1 MGCIEFPRKKVF
13 FLCPECGEISPEISN
28 INVDQKNVE
37 LKCKICSENGYS
49 SEDFYNEENE
59 DQTILSYSCK
69 PKPIE
74 GEIED
79 KFLLKEFRNE
89 TEELKVD
96 KNSSNKIIPEDKLI
110 ESIKM
115 IKLKNEQLKKI
126 IQFNNLIIEASERSQ
141 NNYLHLKSLKN
152 ISSVLKKE
160 KDRDSKDLK
169 FLLTALNYENKA
181 SEKAIKKINDF
192 LIEQNAKET
201 IGRQGE
207 SLLLNDKEINDD
219 LIKTI
224 SQIKFNQLKE
234 INLSGNKI
242 TNIEPLCYM
251 SLPFLEYL
259 NLSNNQIIDIKPLS
273 EINSKHFK
281 YLFIQNNQ
289 IKDIEIF
296 LDDNFPTFDILR
308 IDNNKIDKKKLE
320 ENKIKKEIGEN
331 NEEGYSWQMKNLID
345 LYERKNLI
353 LIKKIDDI
361 KKYNIDYKEN
371 MEELDITGEKKGD
384 LMLKYIFINI
394 PSNNIIRRLKLM
406 NNNIQDPSI
415 LNRIQFDLLEELDLN
430 SNKIKNLKFLK
441 GMKAKN
447 LQILHLEEN
456 DFDDL
461 TILYNIKKYFKN
473 IREIYLGQNNFNP
486 EESKF
491 NHLKQSLR
499 RIGIRLDLN

>member
-1 MGCIEFPRKKVF
+1 M
-13 FLCPECGEISPEISN
+13 
-28 INVDQKNVE
+28 E

-192 LIEQNAKET
+192 LIEQNEKET

-273 EINSKHFK
+273 EISISNI
-281 YLFIQNNQ
+281 YLFRI
-289 IKDIEIF
+289 IK
-296 LDDNFPTFDILR
+296 
-308 IDNNKIDKKKLE
+308 
-320 ENKIKKEIGEN
+320 
-331 NEEGYSWQMKNLID
+331 
-345 LYERKNLI
+345 
-353 LIKKIDDI
+353 
-361 KKYNIDYKEN
+361 
-371 MEELDITGEKKGD
+371 
-384 LMLKYIFINI
+384 
-394 PSNNIIRRLKLM
+394 
-406 NNNIQDPSI
+406 
-415 LNRIQFDLLEELDLN
+415 
-430 SNKIKNLKFLK
+430 
-441 GMKAKN
+441 
-447 LQILHLEEN
+447 
-456 DFDDL
+456 
-461 TILYNIKKYFKN
+461 
-473 IREIYLGQNNFNP
+473 
-486 EESKF
+486 
-491 NHLKQSLR
+491 
-499 RIGIRLDLN
+499 

>member
-1 MGCIEFPRKKVF
+1 M
-13 FLCPECGEISPEISN
+13 
-28 INVDQKNVE
+28 
-37 LKCKICSENGYS
+37 
-49 SEDFYNEENE
+49 
-59 DQTILSYSCK
+59 
-69 PKPIE
+69 
-74 GEIED
+74 
-79 KFLLKEFRNE
+79 
-89 TEELKVD
+89 
-96 KNSSNKIIPEDKLI
+96 
-110 ESIKM
+110 
-115 IKLKNEQLKKI
+115 
-126 IQFNNLIIEASERSQ
+126 
-141 NNYLHLKSLKN
+141 
-152 ISSVLKKE
+152 
-160 KDRDSKDLK
+160 
-169 FLLTALNYENKA
+169 
-181 SEKAIKKINDF
+181 
-192 LIEQNAKET
+192 
-201 IGRQGE
+201 
-207 SLLLNDKEINDD
+207 
-219 LIKTI
+219 
-224 SQIKFNQLKE
+224 
-234 INLSGNKI
+234 
-242 TNIEPLCYM
+242 
-251 SLPFLEYL
+251 
-259 NLSNNQIIDIKPLS
+259 
-273 EINSKHFK
+273 
-281 YLFIQNNQ
+281 
-289 IKDIEIF
+289 
-296 LDDNFPTFDILR
+296 DDNFPTFDILR